1 MKHALA
7 LAAVGLV
14 SSVVTARPAHADDKS
29 YSMADLKAL
38 VEQKSYAEA
47 VAHLADVAPSE
58 RKDEWTT
65 VALDAAG
72 GLLASFTGDD
82 TVAAVGAIA
91 ELDTRF
97 PALMKNPTYAKQ
109 RSKVGLAAYKAC
121 FDGADTGYYG
131 YYGHERR
138 GTTLDD
144 CFTSATKFVDAT
156 PDNAELAL
164 AMAKL
169 MRPAAFAYASAP
181 MFKRAVSAA
190 GKNAAAVC
198 KDDDLELSIVA
209 ALGLPAD
216 YEQAIAARTTAERCF
231 DALKKPMVA
240 AFEEG
245 GSYFHE
251 NACPLLL
258 NKRALN
264 AEQAKLCTAKD

>member
-1 MKHALA
+1 MKHALL

-14 SSVVTARPAHADDKS
+14 SSLVGARPAHAEPKP

-58 RKDEWTT
+58 RKGEWTT
-65 VALDAAG
+65 IAVDAAS
-72 GLLASFTGDD
+72 GLLASLTGDE
-82 TVAAVGAIA
+82 TVRAASAI
-91 ELDTRF
+91 EDLDTRF
-97 PALMKNPTYAKQ
+97 PTLMKNATYAKQ
-109 RSKVGLAAYKAC
+109 RGKAGLAAYKAC
-121 FDGADTGYYG
+121 FDGVNSSYG
-131 YYGHERR
+131 YYYRERQ

-144 CFTSATKFVDAT
+144 CFSSATKFVDAT

-169 MRPAAFAYASAP
+169 MRPAASAYSSAP
-181 MFKRAVSAA
+181 MFKRAVFAA
-190 GKNAAAVC
+190 GKHAAAVC

-209 ALGLPAD
+209 ALGLPPD
-216 YEQAIAARTTAERCF
+216 YEEAAAARNTAEKCF
-231 DALKKPMVA
+231 DALKKPMLG
-240 AFEEG
+240 AFEEE
-245 GSYFHE
+245 GSYFRA

-264 AEQAKLCTAKD
+264 GEQAKLCTAKD